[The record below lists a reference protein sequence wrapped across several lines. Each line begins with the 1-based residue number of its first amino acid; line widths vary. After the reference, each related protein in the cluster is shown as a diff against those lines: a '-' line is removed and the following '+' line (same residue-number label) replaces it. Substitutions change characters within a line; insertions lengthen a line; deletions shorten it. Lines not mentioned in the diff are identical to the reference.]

1 LSGRA
6 AGAAV
11 ERLSYRW
18 VLFGAMCVVY
28 FAFGVILLAI
38 PPMVE
43 EVRAELG
50 TSRGMLGLALGA
62 WSLLYIVTAP
72 PAGQLID
79 RLGLRRS
86 LTIGSL
92 LIAASAATQAVAQG
106 VVMLWLA
113 IGIIGVGGPLVS
125 LSAPKLVAV
134 WFTNPHERALAV
146 GFYTSAPALGGVF
159 ALFLTN
165 PVLLPVFGDWR
176 AVLLFEATL
185 ILVAAFVWVVVSG
198 RGPSE
203 PVNANPLDVPTL
215 RGLEAAK
222 ALLGSSGVRL
232 AVLLGIGTFFITQGL
247 SAWLPNMLEEHTGL
261 SAGAAANWAAASLA
275 VGIVARLVM
284 PGLTKPERRSL
295 TLHALMIALGLA
307 MLLMAAGP
315 LSADLAAAL
324 VLGLRSALTSLVIL
338 VLMEC
343 EQVTTANVGLAY
355 GLWFSAGQIGGA
367 LGPPVVGVFGDSELG
382 FPGALVAMAILLM
395 VMMAVLFRNDRRRTV
410 AEPLMLRGTDGL

>member
-1 LSGRA
+1 LSGLA
-6 AGAAV
+6 PGAGA
-11 ERLSYRW
+11 ERLPYRW

-43 EVRAELG
+43 EVRAELDI
-50 TSRGMLGLALGA
+50 SRGMLGFALGA
-62 WSLLYIVTAP
+62 WALLYIVTAP
-72 PAGQLID
+72 PAGQIID

-86 LTIGSL
+86 LTAGSL
-92 LIAASAATQAVAQG
+92 LIAVSAATQAAAQG

-113 IGIIGVGGPLVS
+113 IGIIGIGGPLVS

-134 WFTNPHERALAV
+134 WFSNPRERALAV

-159 ALFLTN
+159 ALLLTN
-165 PVLLPVFGDWR
+165 SVLLPVLGDWR
-176 AVLLFEATL
+176 SVLLFEATL
-185 ILVAAFVWVVVSG
+185 ILLAALVWVLVSSH
-198 RGPSE
+198 GPSE
-203 PVNANPLDVPTL
+203 PVSADPTEVPTL
-215 RGLEAAK
+215 RGFEAAK
-222 ALLGSSGVRL
+222 ALLGSTGVRL

-261 SAGAAANWAAASLA
+261 SAGAASNWAAASLA
-275 VGIVARLVM
+275 VGIMARLVM
-284 PGLTKPERRSL
+284 PGLTRPERRSL
-295 TLHALMIALGLA
+295 TLHALMVALGLA
-307 MLLMAAGP
+307 MVVMAVGP
-315 LSADLAAAL
+315 PSTDLAAAL

-367 LGPPVVGVFGDSELG
+367 LGPPVVGAFGDADVG
-382 FPGALVAMAILLM
+382 FPGALVAMAILLV
-395 VMMAVLFRNDRRRTV
+395 VMMTVLFRSDRRHTV
-410 AEPLMLRGTDGL
+410 AEPLIWRGSDGL